1 MARNLREAAQGH
13 PVESTISAVTSDR
26 DLMVIVPRGHL
37 ERARILEA
45 TLRGTTIRVVI
56 DRRLGER
63 RREYRAADAE
73 RRDRDRRATTRV
85 VGYVYACPVVEIGPR
100 PTAVRGMEHPAR
112 ELRGSARRM
121 GAEPEFHAGGLDGGW
136 RTD

>member
-13 PVESTISAVTSDR
+13 PVESTILAVTLDR

-63 RREYRAADAE
+63 RRAHRAADGE
-73 RRDRDRRATTRV
+73 RRDRDRRATPRV

-100 PTAVRGMEHPAR
+100 PTAGMEFPAR